1 MKKAILSLFFSI
13 SLVMPTMAWQA
24 VFDTDDEYKKEDIK
38 LEGETEDEIEKSLVF
53 PFGAY
58 QTNNNK
64 V

>member
-38 LEGETEDEIEKSLVF
+38 LEGETEDEI
-53 PFGAY
+53 
-58 QTNNNK
+58 
-64 V
+64 